1 MDFIDLLL
9 DAFGIYKALWMS
21 TYIIGLGIIA
31 TIFTLMYSKNWN

>member
-21 TYIIGLGIIA
+21 IYIIGLGIIA
-31 TIFTLMYSKNWN
+31 TVFTLIHFKEI